1 MLAVL
6 SQADATFLAAFVV
19 GVPAIIAAVSSY
31 RNGKQLKPN
40 GGSSARDSL
49 DRLERKV
56 DGLHAR
62 HDELASRMTA
72 VEDYITD
79 PPAHG
84 HMKRKDIA

>member
-6 SQADATFLAAFVV
+6 SQADATFLAAFIV
-19 GVPAIIAAVSSY
+19 GIPAIIAAVSSY

-62 HDELASRMTA
+62 HDELSERLTA
-72 VEDYITD
+72 VEDFITD
-79 PPAHG
+79 PPAEG
-84 HMKRKDIA
+84 HVRRRRT